1 MRNLAM
7 MLALPL
13 LAAPLPVFELAD
25 LSALFNKRDPRLRQN
40 ATIQLTGELA
50 DFIQGD
56 GSTVLTL
63 FDKETATAA
72 GCEIPGKSRRDFPTL
87 LVNHRYSVQGTLSNW
102 QPSQKG
108 GALLLRA
115 CQVLPEPIELRTDT
129 LYLGVLRTGDH
140 ETGFQLKLL
149 DGGEGPVRAT
159 FTPIDSGRFLE
170 DWEHRNSLPL
180 KLLLSPKPTQ
190 WTGSFSRATQSF
202 HFSRQEQTLDMLLTS
217 PASFAGKLTAR
228 KNLET
233 DARMIVA
240 NSSGTLIDYP
250 NSQSLTAR
258 APTVSGPMQ
267 SRKDVT
273 SSKLALELSEVKT
286 FALQYLTSPRNVT
299 SYRLI
304 DAYSTRYDDSEW
316 KLIYA
321 ATVEAP
327 NKAPLNVGRVT
338 LIVGGTTGKLHATTY
353 SHDATKLTDQQ
364 LWEYLRKTDSK
375 VKPTVPLP

>member
-1 MRNLAM
+1 MILG
-7 MLALPL
+7 LPL
-13 LAAPLPVFELAD
+13 LAAALPVFELAD

-40 ATIQLTGELA
+40 ATVQLTGELA

-63 FDKETATAA
+63 FDKETGTAA
-72 GCEIPGKSRRDFPTL
+72 GCEIQGKSRRDFPTL
-87 LVNHRYSVQGTLSNW
+87 LANHRYSVQGTLSNW
-102 QPSQKG
+102 QASQKG
-108 GALLLRA
+108 GAILLRA
-115 CQVLPEPIELRTDT
+115 CQVLPELIEIRKDT

-149 DGGEGPVRAT
+149 DGGEGPLRAT
-159 FTPIDSGRFLE
+159 FLAIDSGRFLE
-170 DWEHRNSLPL
+170 DWEYRNSLPL
-180 KLLLSPKPTQ
+180 NLRLSPKPTQ
-190 WTGSFSRATQSF
+190 WTGYFSRATQSF
-202 HFSRQEQTLDMLLTS
+202 HFTRQEQKLDMLLTS

-250 NSQSLTAR
+250 NPKSLTAN
-258 APTVSGPMQ
+258 PPKVDSPMQ
-267 SRKDVT
+267 SRKDGTVP
-273 SSKLALELSEVKT
+273 KLALELSEVKN
-286 FALQYLTSPRNVT
+286 FAMQYLTSPPKFA
-299 SYRLI
+299 SYRLL

-338 LIVGGTTGKLHATTY
+338 LIVGGTTGKLHATAY

-364 LWEYLRKTDSK
+364 LWEYYQKKDSK
-375 VKPTVPLP
+375 VNPLP